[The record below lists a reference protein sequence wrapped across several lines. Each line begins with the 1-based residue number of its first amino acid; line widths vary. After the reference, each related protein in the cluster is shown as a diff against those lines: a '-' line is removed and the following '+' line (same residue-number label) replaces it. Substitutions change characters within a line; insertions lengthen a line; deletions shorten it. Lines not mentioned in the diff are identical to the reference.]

1 MFQYMLPVKC
11 FTHDVFSCYAVM
23 RVCVGHATFAPT
35 RSFAEECSFGHWSS
49 DSYQGLTARY
59 SFIALISQ
67 APFSAAAADA
77 VN

>member
-1 MFQYMLPVKC
+1 
-11 FTHDVFSCYAVM
+11 M
-23 RVCVGHATFAPT
+23 RVCVLDMLLLPRLGALLKSAVSGIGHRVHTIKKL
-35 RSFAEECSFGHWSS
+35 
-49 DSYQGLTARY
+49 GLTARY